1 MKKDFS
7 LPQYNC
13 ELTCF
18 FLNNDKS
25 DVFDRW
31 KYKKFFQNRAVF
43 LRSLLT
49 LVLIFYSVFSI
60 AQVKNYLPN
69 NGLVAWYPFN
79 GNDENVNTNNGVVNM
94 ENLTT
99 DWFGDSNSVYSL
111 NGVNCIETKDISA
124 QKIKIIDVNIESK
137 HPNVFW
143 ESKEN
148 KIVKNKF
155 GKTNLKP
162 LHVDTKS
169 IQQYIDTKYYQ
180 QWSGETLYSGH
191 FQYLYKK
198 NKDVEIVFKK
208 DGFLDK
214 SITISSDEIIELKK
228 KNKIVSARY
237 KGKTVNALKL
247 NITINLMPTEGYWI
261 EFKTAFLESC
271 KNSSKEK
278 SPYLSAVKF
287 SKLYR
292 NYFAEDEQNKFF
304 QNVKEY
310 EYAKYDLPS
319 LKKKLKTNDN
329 IIKLDSLTIIN
340 LINRREKSIQ
350 RSKLLKWNA
359 NRGKYLKLYKSF
371 NNIEKEGVNRLDFYG
386 TEGYAIEFNKP
397 VSYLLLDNYKCISF
411 LYSPTN
417 NDLTVNNIR
426 ITKSN
431 LQIANTYEDRFVRGK
446 KKGISNRNGFIINNQ
461 HLFESRE
468 FKYSVKNNTYEK
480 YRPEIINLNKK
491 LEEGE
496 WYYVTIMQT
505 EMSIANSI
513 PRELSIWI
521 NGERYLSK
529 RSDLKSKYKR
539 SKSVTFE
546 GGIIDELSISN
557 HFGIDDF
564 KYFLNDEDAIK
575 KIEASYEYYSP
586 NNVAKRKLDSDN
598 IKKSKLAK
606 FDKLPTTEYLS
617 EKRFFLIR
625 NDKYIGKTSSTY
637 MFGYGAKTGS
647 LQFTNN
653 RGQTQFS
660 HFDVVDI
667 IGDKIRIKY
676 TKGLGKGK
684 VESFLLDRRTRHI
697 IMGSSRYFLQQNNSF
712 WNLISNL

>member
-1 MKKDFS
+1 M
-7 LPQYNC
+7 
-13 ELTCF
+13 
-18 FLNNDKS
+18 
-25 DVFDRW
+25 
-31 KYKKFFQNRAVF
+31 
-43 LRSLLT
+43 
-49 LVLIFYSVFSI
+49 FSI

-208 DGFLDK
+208 EGFLDK

-292 NYFAEDEQNKFF
+292 NSNDLIKFEHFF
-304 QNVKEY
+304 QK
-310 EYAKYDLPS
+310 
-319 LKKKLKTNDN
+319 
-329 IIKLDSLTIIN
+329 
-340 LINRREKSIQ
+340 
-350 RSKLLKWNA
+350 
-359 NRGKYLKLYKSF
+359 
-371 NNIEKEGVNRLDFYG
+371 
-386 TEGYAIEFNKP
+386 
-397 VSYLLLDNYKCISF
+397 
-411 LYSPTN
+411 
-417 NDLTVNNIR
+417 NIR
-426 ITKSN
+426 
-431 LQIANTYEDRFVRGK
+431 V
-446 KKGISNRNGFIINNQ
+446 
-461 HLFESRE
+461 
-468 FKYSVKNNTYEK
+468 
-480 YRPEIINLNKK
+480 LN
-491 LEEGE
+491 
-496 WYYVTIMQT
+496 
-505 EMSIANSI
+505 
-513 PRELSIWI
+513 
-521 NGERYLSK
+521 
-529 RSDLKSKYKR
+529 
-539 SKSVTFE
+539 
-546 GGIIDELSISN
+546 
-557 HFGIDDF
+557 
-564 KYFLNDEDAIK
+564 
-575 KIEASYEYYSP
+575 
-586 NNVAKRKLDSDN
+586 
-598 IKKSKLAK
+598 
-606 FDKLPTTEYLS
+606 
-617 EKRFFLIR
+617 
-625 NDKYIGKTSSTY
+625 
-637 MFGYGAKTGS
+637 
-647 LQFTNN
+647 
-653 RGQTQFS
+653 
-660 HFDVVDI
+660 
-667 IGDKIRIKY
+667 
-676 TKGLGKGK
+676 
-684 VESFLLDRRTRHI
+684 
-697 IMGSSRYFLQQNNSF
+697 
-712 WNLISNL
+712 